1 MFHKIPKFRNL
12 LFAMLLTISN
22 LTLLTDTTAAINA
35 GCDDIIFVF
44 ARGSGEQLGDTSAMA
59 WQTELRNQ
67 LHGTGLRFSFYE
79 LGSESYGGYQ
89 YPAVAISGTLGS
101 YLTMLGAYISSGST
115 FAFGSSVKQGKGELK
130 AYLTQ
135 TSSACPNT
143 KFVLGGYSQGAMVIS
158 GTLDE
163 LDASKIL
170 YVATFGDPKL
180 YLPEGNDRFLGV
192 IPKIPDACF
201 GKNLSAYR
209 VNVSDCFAYEGVLG
223 SYRPYQPSAYIGK
236 IGVWCNDSDI
246 MCSSGLSTGD
256 HVLYVTKQFYADAAG
271 KIAARIRQEFANKI
285 SIGDN
290 LGRDIHDIAFVI
302 DSTISMRSIL
312 EEHRAEI
319 KALASEAVA
328 SGGRIALFEF
338 RDVNIYPTKK
348 LCDFGCT
355 LDEFNAQID
364 AIVANW
370 GGDAYESPLPALMF
384 AMNSLDWRQGVDN
397 SIILITDGKY
407 RDPDYDDTTL
417 EMVVDRSR
425 NLTASSSRGVNNLSP
440 IAIHV
445 ITKTDEV
452 PTYTP
457 LTEQTDG
464 NLLTYDSSNDHAM
477 QLIFGYPIASLL
489 LDEYTGLVNSEFT
502 FDASDSFAQNNS
514 DLRFDWDLDGDGV
527 FELKDA
533 GPVVKQAYS
542 AEFDGYIKVRV
553 TDSVN
558 RSHITYAKATA
569 TTTVPKTPT
578 PARILDL
585 QVSPLDNDSLAISF
599 KTNGDNVVLS
609 VNDEVLGF
617 ITLSSG
623 SAQFTLGQL
632 SDTATITLA
641 SYSNR
646 IRGQISTFTFTADGD
661 VIMDSSPD
669 SPSSPDLPETPE
681 VPEIPDLPEIPES
694 PNLPE
699 VPDLPVLPETPDLPN
714 LPDLPESSETPGLPI
729 APETPSYPSG
739 IGGNLGGISAI
750 LPSRPNQN
758 LPTTPNTGNYR

>member
-1 MFHKIPKFRNL
+1 MFHKIPKIHNL
-12 LFAMLLTISN
+12 LIALLLTISN
-22 LTLLTDTTAAINA
+22 LTLFVDITVAADTK
-35 GCDDIIFVF
+35 CDDIIFVF
-44 ARGSGEQLGDTSAMA
+44 ARGSGEQLGDTSVMA

-79 LGSESYGGYQ
+79 LGSTSYDGYQ
-89 YPAVAISGTLGS
+89 YPAVAVSGTLGS
-101 YLTMLGAYISSGST
+101 YLTMLGAYVSSGST
-115 FAFGSSVKQGKGELK
+115 FAFGDSVKQGKGELK
-130 AYLTQ
+130 AYIAQ
-135 TSSACPNT
+135 ISSACPNT

-163 LDASKIL
+163 LDANKIL

-209 VNVSDCFAYEGVLG
+209 ISVSDCFAYEGVLG
-223 SYRPYQPSAYIGK
+223 GYRPYQPSAYIGK

-256 HVLYVTKQFYADAAG
+256 HVLYITKQFYADAAG
-271 KIAARIRQEFANKI
+271 KIAALIRQEFASKI

-290 LGRDIHDIAFVI
+290 LGRGIHDIAFVI

-312 EEHRAEI
+312 EEHRSEI
-319 KALASEAVA
+319 KALAAEAVA

-384 AMNSLDWRQGVDN
+384 TMNSLDWRQEVDN
-397 SIILITDGKY
+397 SIILVTDGKY

-417 EMVVDRSR
+417 EMVIERSR
-425 NLTASSSRGVNNLSP
+425 NLTSSSSRSANNLSP

-445 ITKTDEV
+445 ITKTDEI

-464 NLLTYDSSNDHAM
+464 NLLTYDSSSDHAM
-477 QLIFGYPIASLL
+477 QLIFGYPTASLQ
-489 LDEYTGLVNSEFT
+489 LDEYSGLVNNEFT

-514 DLRFDWDLDGDGV
+514 NLRFDWDLDGDDI
-527 FELKDA
+527 FELEDA
-533 GPVVKQAYS
+533 GSVVKQTYS
-542 AEFDGYIKVRV
+542 TEFDGYVKLRV
-553 TDSVN
+553 TDSAD
-558 RSHITYAKATA
+558 RSHVTSARVTA
-569 TTTVPKTPT
+569 AITVPEVPT

-617 ITLSSG
+617 ITLKSG
-623 SAQFTLGQL
+623 SAQLTLGQL

-641 SYSNR
+641 PYLNR
-646 IRGQISTFTFTADGD
+646 TRGHISAFTFTADGD
-661 VIMDSSPD
+661 IIMSPSPD
-669 SPSSPDLPETPE
+669 SPNLPDLPETPE
-681 VPEIPDLPEIPES
+681 VPEIPNLPETPES
-694 PNLPE
+694 PSLPE
-699 VPDLPVLPETPDLPN
+699 VPDLPVLPETPDSPK

-729 APETPSYPSG
+729 APETSNRPGG
-739 IGGNLGGISAI
+739 IGSGLGGISAI
-750 LPSRPNQN
+750 LPSRPNQS
-758 LPTTPNTGNYR
+758 LPTTPNTGSCQ